1 MMSLLLV
8 VSHSETY
15 NCVLQKGALGRGDT
29 EDGAKSKMSVW
40 YAMPCPVPG
49 VGKYSLVY
57 ATQTII
63 TPCR

>member
-1 MMSLLLV
+1 M
-8 VSHSETY
+8 
-15 NCVLQKGALGRGDT
+15 GRGDT

-57 ATQTII
+57 ATHNTMQISFTLTLATYLRAIFFLKY
-63 TPCR
+63 